1 MDIDNKDDTLKKI
14 NEKKAFL
21 AERARR
27 NYQKRKEEGRQ
38 PIKKIPEEQKK
49 KVGRKPKEQQEDK
62 GPKPKGRKPAIIES
76 IETAPEYIKKLL
88 KDKPLEQL
96 KSR

>member
-1 MDIDNKDDTLKKI
+1 MDIDNIDDTLKKI

-21 AERARR
+21 AEQARR

-38 PIKKIPEEQKK
+38 PIKKIPEELKK

-62 GPKPKGRKPAIIES
+62 GPKPKGRKPVIIKS
-76 IETAPEYIKKLL
+76 IETAPEYIKKLF
-88 KDKPLEQL
+88 KDNFIKDE
-96 KSR
+96 